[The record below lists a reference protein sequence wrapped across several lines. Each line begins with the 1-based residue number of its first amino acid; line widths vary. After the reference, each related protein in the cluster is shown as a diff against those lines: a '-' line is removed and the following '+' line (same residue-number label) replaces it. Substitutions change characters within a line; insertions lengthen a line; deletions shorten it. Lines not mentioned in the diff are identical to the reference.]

1 MQPNEYMK
9 LEHQLCFA
17 FYTCSREMMKLYRPL
32 LSPLGL
38 TYTQY
43 ITLLSLW
50 ERDGVTVKELGAKLF
65 LDSGTLTPLLKKLE
79 AMGLITRTR
88 DKEDERSVIIELTAK
103 GQDLREQAAEVPTK
117 LYAEMRMFGSKTFKR
132 CMNIFNPSCGRW
144 AKLPGEG
151 KRNDERVSPDT
162 ARPLYFEKSC
172 LRGIISGVTRNAF
185 RLNKLVRILH
195 NREVHPRKN
204 GGMRHAGQP

>member
-79 AMGLITRTR
+79 AMELITRTR
-88 DKEDERSVIIELTAK
+88 DKDDERNVIIDLTGK
-103 GQDLREQAAEVPTK
+103 GRDLRERAAEIPIK
-117 LYAEMRMFGSKTFKR
+117 LYAGTNVQIEDITAMHEHIQSFLQKIGKVR
-132 CMNIFNPSCGRW
+132 
-144 AKLPGEG
+144 GEQ
-151 KRNDERVSPDT
+151 D
-162 ARPLYFEKSC
+162 
-172 LRGIISGVTRNAF
+172 
-185 RLNKLVRILH
+185 
-195 NREVHPRKN
+195 
-204 GGMRHAGQP
+204 

>member
-32 LSPLGL
+32 LSPIGL

-50 ERDGVTVKELGAKLF
+50 EQDGVTVKELGAKLF

-88 DKEDERSVIIELTAK
+88 DKADERSVIIELTAK

-117 LYAEMRMFGSKTFKR
+117 LYAGT
-132 CMNIFNPSCGRW
+132 
-144 AKLPGEG
+144 
-151 KRNDERVSPDT
+151 D
-162 ARPLYFEKSC
+162 
-172 LRGIISGVTRNAF
+172 
-185 RLNKLVRILH
+185 VRIEDIQAMHEHIQSFLRKIGEVTGG
-195 NREVHPRKN
+195 REAER
-204 GGMRHAGQP
+204 